1 MDKFEKQFEDMD
13 VQSQAMDQSMSNT
26 VTLSIPEVQSLG
38 GAPLLCLLLTFS
50 LR

>member
-26 VTLSIPEVQSLG
+26 VTLSIPEVQRESGGSSSL
-38 GAPLLCLLLTFS
+38 PSSYLFS
-50 LR
+50 